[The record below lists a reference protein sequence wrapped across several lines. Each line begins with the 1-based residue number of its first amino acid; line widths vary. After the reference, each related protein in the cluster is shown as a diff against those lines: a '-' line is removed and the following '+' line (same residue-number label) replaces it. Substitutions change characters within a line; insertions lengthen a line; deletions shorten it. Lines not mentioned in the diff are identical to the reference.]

1 MSGKTGATK
10 VVPARS
16 NPVVFRSE
24 RTVPPGW
31 VYRAAGD
38 KALHGPFSGRQE
50 AVEYALRAL
59 ADPAGA
65 RRFAAIARGRRA
77 A

>member
-1 MSGKTGATK
+1 MIKK
-10 VVPARS
+10 VDPARS

-24 RTVPPGW
+24 RTAPPGW

-38 KALHGPFSGRQE
+38 TALHGPFPSRQE
-50 AVEYALRAL
+50 AVDYALRAL

-65 RRFAAIARGRRA
+65 RTFAALGRGRHA